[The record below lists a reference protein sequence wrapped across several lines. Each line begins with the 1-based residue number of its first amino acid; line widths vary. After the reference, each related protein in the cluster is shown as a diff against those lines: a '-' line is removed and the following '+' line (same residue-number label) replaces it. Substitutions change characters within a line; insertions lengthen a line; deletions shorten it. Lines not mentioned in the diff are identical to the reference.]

1 MRDTLRVNGDLS
13 HMTSL
18 IHRHPDILV
27 AAGSPVVSN
36 TSPHQDS
43 SQPLR
48 TSRRRKVNRAN
59 SVALKDKLRVNHQRK
74 GKDKRVKKRAKDVIV
89 SLRESSPSS
98 HHLVSRNVD
107 SLLLNLSLKEQ
118 VLNQLEER
126 HPKTSSSKR
135 DSQERVVRS
144 SKKRV
149 INRSQAQK
157 ILNQGLLKKNLTKN
171 LLKEVSGNSVL
182 AQRKL
187 YLGRGVDRRKNPSL
201 RRRSH
206 NRSLRKSLWK
216 V

>member
-1 MRDTLRVNGDLS
+1 MAS
-13 HMTSL
+13 P

-27 AAGSPVVSN
+27 AVGSPAVSN
-36 TSPHQDS
+36 TSPYQES
-43 SQPLR
+43 SQPLT

-74 GKDKRVKKRAKDVIV
+74 EERVKKRAIDVVV
-89 SLRESSPSS
+89 SLRESSPNY
-98 HHLVSRNVD
+98 HHPVSRNVH
-107 SLLLNLSLKEQ
+107 SLLLNLSRKGQ
-118 VLNQLEER
+118 VLKQLEER

-135 DSQERVVRS
+135 DSQERAVRS

-149 INRSQAQK
+149 TSRRLGSQAQK

-171 LLKEVSGNSVL
+171 LLKEVSVNSVL

-187 YLGRGVDRRKNPSL
+187 YLGRGVDRRRNPSL
-201 RRRSH
+201 RKRSH
-206 NRSLRKSLWK
+206 NRSLRKSSWK

>member
-1 MRDTLRVNGDLS
+1 MS
-13 HMTSL
+13 HNMANP

-27 AAGSPVVSN
+27 VVGSPAVSN
-36 TSPHQDS
+36 TSRHQES
-43 SQPLR
+43 SQPLT

-74 GKDKRVKKRAKDVIV
+74 GERVKKRAKDVV
-89 SLRESSPSS
+89 SLRESSPNY
-98 HHLVSRNVD
+98 HHPVSRNVD
-107 SLLLNLSLKEQ
+107 SLLLNLNRKGQ
-118 VLNQLEER
+118 VLKQLEER

-135 DSQERVVRS
+135 DSQERAVRS

-149 INRSQAQK
+149 TSRRLGNQAQK

-187 YLGRGVDRRKNPSL
+187 YLGRGVDRRRNPSL
-201 RRRSH
+201 RKRSH
-206 NRSLRKSLWK
+206 NRSLRKSSWK

>member
-1 MRDTLRVNGDLS
+1 MAS
-13 HMTSL
+13 P

-27 AAGSPVVSN
+27 AVGSPAVSN
-36 TSPHQDS
+36 TSPHQES
-43 SQPLR
+43 SQPLT

-74 GKDKRVKKRAKDVIV
+74 GERVKKRAKDVVV
-89 SLRESSPSS
+89 SLRESSPNN
-98 HHLVSRNVD
+98 HHPVSRNVD
-107 SLLLNLSLKEQ
+107 NLLLNLSRKGQ
-118 VLNQLEER
+118 VLKQLEER

-144 SKKRV
+144 SKRRV
-149 INRSQAQK
+149 TSRRLRRQAQK

-182 AQRKL
+182 ARRKL
-187 YLGRGVDRRKNPSL
+187 YLGRGVDRRRNPSL
-201 RRRSH
+201 RKRSH
-206 NRSLRKSLWK
+206 NRSLRKSSWK